1 MNDSFSNKNNLGYI
15 FQAKTD
21 DAYAIK
27 TLAEL
32 LNNRLQFAQFKINE
46 NGIFLLQ
53 ADRKQPSE
61 QLIEISLLR
70 ENFSPYRCVKPL
82 VFSIN
87 TTLFYKLIKCIKKKD
102 SIKLYI
108 HEDNPLTLGICLEQA
123 NENNKF
129 NTSLKIIMDPPNE
142 IIKPE
147 GYDTPVIIPSKQY
160 QKLKNLQ
167 NVSKTMVIISKLN
180 YIKFF
185 CDGGELYSRELVI
198 GNENDED
205 NCHIKQLYKQEFITE
220 YITGL
225 YKCAG
230 QSGSVSVYVDEENGL
245 KIKMKVGGLGDL
257 TVYIKSKELIE
268 YEKEEKEKKYEVDDV
283 DEVPINDMRIRDES
297 EEEEEEKSISKKT
310 PAKRTQRKAK

>member
-1 MNDSFSNKNNLGYI
+1 MSDNFSNKNLSNSGYI

-21 DAYAIK
+21 EAFVIK
-27 TLAEL
+27 ILAEL
-32 LNNRLQFAQFKINE
+32 LNNRLQFAQFRINE

-53 ADRKQPSE
+53 ADRRSE

-108 HEDNPLTLGICLEQA
+108 HEDNPLTLGLCLEQA

-129 NTSLKIIMDPPNE
+129 NTSLKIIMDPPND
-142 IIKPE
+142 ISKPE
-147 GYDTPVIIPSKQY
+147 GYDTPIIIPSKQF
-160 QKLKNLQ
+160 QKLKNLH
-167 NVSKTMVIISKLN
+167 NISKTMLVVSKLN
-180 YIKFF
+180 YIRFF

-205 NCHIKQLYKQEFITE
+205 NVHIKSLYKQEFNTE
-220 YITGL
+220 HITGL
-225 YKCAG
+225 TKCAG
-230 QSGSVSVYVDEENGL
+230 QSGSVSVYVDEEIGL
-245 KIKMKVGGLGDL
+245 KIKMKAGGLGDL

-268 YEKEEKEKKYEVDDV
+268 YEKEEKEIKN
-283 DEVPINDMRIRDES
+283 VPLVEDLLNDMSIKDDSED
-297 EEEEEEKSISKKT
+297 EEEITPKKTVNKRSSKKI
-310 PAKRTQRKAK
+310 K